1 MLLGLWR
8 LLKGPGR
15 LGEVTRQVRTVERHL
30 GAQWAMLLHAHPL
43 LQSPLPVDLLHE
55 LDALSFLL
63 FP

>member
-1 MLLGLWR
+1 M
-8 LLKGPGR
+8 LKGPGR